1 MAGPVSQSSYCCVL
15 CFPGVAV
22 LPIHNVARFEAIRP
36 ASLAGNFAQRLSCG
50 AMQAKQC
57 EFVVD
62 IKARTADPKALKEDA
77 RPWRRRK
84 LLEDVSP
91 EASRPCHGPIET
103 CLPVVNIYTMQQA
116 HTEIVRA
123 G

>member
-15 CFPGVAV
+15 CFP
-22 LPIHNVARFEAIRP
+22 
-36 ASLAGNFAQRLSCG
+36 ASLCCRYTMWQGLRQLDLPHWQAISAQRLSCG